1 MIYANI
7 KYHDG
12 NRDTYRTP
20 HWKIKAGSHYS
31 DSPQLGFELAKK
43 NLTQQCPIRMRSYD
57 ATTGN
62 IAGTAAQLVTED
74 GFVPGAYVVRKRT
87 R

>member
-43 NLTQQCPIRMRSYD
+43 FFNPTMSNQD
-57 ATTGN
+57 AK
-62 IAGTAAQLVTED
+62 L
-74 GFVPGAYVVRKRT
+74 
-87 R
+87 